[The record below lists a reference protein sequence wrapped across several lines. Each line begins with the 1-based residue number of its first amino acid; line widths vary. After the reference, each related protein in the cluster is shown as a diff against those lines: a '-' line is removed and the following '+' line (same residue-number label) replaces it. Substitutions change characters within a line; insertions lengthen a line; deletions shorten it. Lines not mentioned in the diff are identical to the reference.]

1 MACRLDENYM
11 SPARDPCS
19 SLHSYHIRYHRSG
32 SVSKL
37 PHLPGSDLP
46 QVFDSGTDTQGKA
59 AALSTVQIDV
69 ENAERFEINYVDK
82 DGKKKLPYILH
93 ASLSGSIDRN
103 LYALLEEAAAK
114 SRRGEKPSLPF
125 WLCPT
130 QIRLLPLSSEYV
142 DKCSQLAKELTE
154 IGFRADID
162 DREEGLGKKIREG
175 EKEWVPL
182 ILVIGEKEVEAEKYP
197 IRVRNGEDFSA
208 DMKELIEIMT

>member
-1 MACRLDENYM
+1 MLLELFDE
-11 SPARDPCS
+11 
-19 SLHSYHIRYHRSG
+19 RYAYFITKFEFN
-32 SVSKL
+32 VL
-37 PHLPGSDLP
+37 
-46 QVFDSGTDTQGKA
+46 DTQGKA

-142 DKCSQLAKELTE
+142 DKCSELAKELTG

-182 ILVIGEKEVEAEKYP
+182 MLVIGEKEVEAEKYP

-208 DMKELIEIMT
+208 DMKELIEIMTKMQENEPQRSLPLPERMSLRSKFRG